1 MKIVKVETESVS
13 LPLDE
18 PAFDSTA
25 RWSDFNFLLVKVY
38 TDEGIV
44 GVADIAPLHGKEMGI
59 FEKIIL
65 DKLEQKI
72 VGEDPH
78 NIERIWIKMIG
89 FGSEAY
95 ALGRSGAVVTA
106 SSAIDVAL
114 WDIISKSFDTPLYN
128 LLGGKFRDSIE
139 LYASF
144 MGQPPVERI
153 KNFVIEGF
161 KGVKVKV
168 GFNVKKDIEYVKML
182 REVLGYDFKLM
193 LDGNQGYTVEEAKF
207 FARRVEDFEIFWFEE
222 PIDVFNFN
230 GLKSLSKSTIIP
242 VALGEN
248 YYMIKDFIKIMEENI
263 AIIVQPDINHVGGLT
278 QARKVSS
285 IAEAYGI
292 KLAPHLHSI
301 VGFMVGLHLIT
312 ASPNGYIAEYPVYGK
327 RWKAR
332 DQFLEKCLV
341 IDNGMAKIVGKK
353 GIGLEEKFFNS

>member
-1 MKIVKVETESVS
+1 MKIVKVETESIS

-25 RWSDFNFLLVKVY
+25 RWNEFNFLLVKVY

-44 GVADIAPLHGKEMGI
+44 GLSDIAPLHGKEMGV

-65 DKLEQKI
+65 GKLEKRI
-72 VGEDPH
+72 IGEDPH
-78 NIERIWIKMIG
+78 NIERIWTKMVG

-95 ALGRSGAVVTA
+95 ALGRSGAIITA

-114 WDIISKSFDTPLYN
+114 WDIVSRSFNTPLYN

-144 MGQPPVERI
+144 MGQPPVEKVKDFI
-153 KNFVIEGF
+153 SDGF
-161 KGVKVKV
+161 RGVKVKV

-182 REVLGYDFKLM
+182 REELGYDFKLM
-193 LDGNQGYTVEEAKF
+193 VDGNQGYTVEEAKF
-207 FARRVEDFEIFWFEE
+207 FTKKVEDFEILWFEE
-222 PIDVFNFN
+222 PVDVYNFK

-248 YYMIKDFIKIMEENI
+248 YYMLNEFLKVIEENI
-263 AIIVQPDINHVGGLT
+263 AMIVQPDINHAGGLT
-278 QARKVSS
+278 QVRKISS
-285 IAEAYGI
+285 IAESYNI

-301 VGFMVGLHLIT
+301 IGFMVGLHLLT

-332 DQFLEKCLV
+332 DSILEKCLV
-341 IDNGMAKIVGKK
+341 IDNGIAKIVGEK
-353 GIGLEEKFFNS
+353 GIGVEEKFFKL